1 MPDQHHKYIC
11 LKYIFMPFTAFS
23 PTSCRFANVLSLF
36 AKGSLGQFPN
46 FFRLISG
53 LKNGVYIRV
62 WDLIVSRLKEY
73 NEIYALYSARFV
85 SLAKVNELLNRH
97 VSETVGHHLTNPE
110 AKVSS
115 EDILFMVNKL
125 HIFRLSKDIICKDTK
140 AGNIIS

>member
-1 MPDQHHKYIC
+1 
-11 LKYIFMPFTAFS
+11 MPFSAFS

-73 NEIYALYSARFV
+73 NEVYALYSARFV

-110 AKVSS
+110 
-115 EDILFMVNKL
+115 
-125 HIFRLSKDIICKDTK
+125 SKGQQRGYIIYGK
-140 AGNIIS
+140 